1 MYYRIKEARK
11 AAKLTQ
17 RQLAEKIGIKVST
30 LSGYEIG
37 AHDPGSNKLTKIA
50 QICNT
55 TVDWL
60 LGIDESDT
68 PPKPYNERQETTFD
82 DLRRGLSASPEVSNM
97 LRQVRDSLP
106 DYGRASDPGLN
117 ELLRVY
123 DGLNARGRDNLLNYA
138 RYLSG
143 DPEMKQDGTSS
154 TTTA

>member
-17 RQLAEKIGIKVST
+17 RELAEKLGIKVST

-37 AHDPGSNKLTKIA
+37 AHDPKSNNLAKIA

-60 LGIDESDT
+60 LGIDNSDKPQENEPHLIEGLDENESRLISVYRELNDSG
-68 PPKPYNERQETTFD
+68 KMA
-82 DLRRGLSASPEVSNM
+82 L
-97 LRQVRDSLP
+97 LRQAS
-106 DYGRASDPGLN
+106 YIYSDP
-117 ELLRVY
+117 
-123 DGLNARGRDNLLNYA
+123 D
-138 RYLSG
+138 
-143 DPEMKQDGTSS
+143 MKKAGASN

>member
-17 RQLAEKIGIKVST
+17 RELAEKLGIKVST

-37 AHDPGSNKLTKIA
+37 AHDPKSNNLAKIA

-60 LGIDESDT
+60 LGIDNSDKPLKNASHLIEGLDENESRLIFVYRELNDSG
-68 PPKPYNERQETTFD
+68 KMA
-82 DLRRGLSASPEVSNM
+82 L
-97 LRQVRDSLP
+97 LRQAS
-106 DYGRASDPGLN
+106 YIYSDP
-117 ELLRVY
+117 
-123 DGLNARGRDNLLNYA
+123 D
-138 RYLSG
+138 
-143 DPEMKQDGTSS
+143 MKKAGASN

>member
-17 RQLAEKIGIKVST
+17 RELAEKLGIKVST

-37 AHDPGSNKLTKIA
+37 AHDPKSNNLAKIA

-60 LGIDESDT
+60 LGIDNSDKTQENEPHLIEGLDENESRLIFVYRELNDSG
-68 PPKPYNERQETTFD
+68 KMALLRQASYIYSD
-82 DLRRGLSASPEVSNM
+82 PDLKKDSASN
-97 LRQVRDSLP
+97 
-106 DYGRASDPGLN
+106 
-117 ELLRVY
+117 
-123 DGLNARGRDNLLNYA
+123 
-138 RYLSG
+138 
-143 DPEMKQDGTSS
+143 